1 MRRATENDD
10 VAARVGRRLTRRE
23 LLISGGVAL
32 AVTVPVAGY
41 LLRSELGSGVL
52 PAPEAGSGPGV
63 VLNSRS
69 KWVYSVAFGSRDG
82 VLAVGCDAGVELWNS
97 QSRSVMR
104 TLSTG
109 APVTAIAFAADGN
122 LVAGGSASTPT
133 KVWTVSTG
141 QQLATLD
148 QSQDSAVTSLSFS
161 PDGQF
166 LAGGCMDHT
175 VRVWKPLSGRLIAVL
190 SGHTDVVAGVRF
202 SPDSRTLAS
211 SGKDLGVRLWDV
223 PAVKPFGLLTSGF
236 PMPPIDF
243 SPDGKTLAVGGLDN
257 SQKGTIQLWDVSRQ
271 EIRNTLG
278 PHGDGVGALAFSA
291 QGMLACGDDI
301 ALTIWNPTRERV
313 LCTRTVTDVVNA
325 LSFRPDGGVL
335 AAGLSD
341 GTVGLF

>member
-10 VAARVGRRLTRRE
+10 VAARSGRRLTRRE

-32 AVTVPVAGY
+32 AVAVPVAGY
-41 LLRSELGSGVL
+41 SLRSELGSDVF

-69 KWVYSVAFGSRDG
+69 EWVYSVAFGSRDG
-82 VLAVGCDAGVELWNS
+82 VLAVGCDA
-97 QSRSVMR
+97 R

-109 APVTAIAFAADGN
+109 APVTAMAFAADGN

-133 KVWTVSTG
+133 KVWIVSTG

-161 PDGQF
+161 PDGRF
-166 LAGGCMDHT
+166 LAGGCGDHT

-223 PAVKPFGLLTSGF
+223 PAMQQVGLLTSRF

-257 SQKGTIQLWDVSRQ
+257 ALKGTIQLWDVSRQ

-278 PHGDGVGALAFSA
+278 PHGDGVCALAFSA

-313 LCTRTVTDVVNA
+313 LSTRTVTDVVNS
-325 LSFRPDGGVL
+325 LSFRPDDRVL